1 MTEEVPGSDA
11 AGLMELSAA
20 PALNMH
26 LGVGRPGTSDFVST
40 ESSGLAV
47 APPAVAPP
55 IAPPTYIAESFMP
68 PPGTSYM
75 HNPIPPHATMASA
88 AQSTPSYMLNP
99 MTEPTLNPAGG
110 PVHVLPA
117 NVQVVP
123 NNKPKQAKQPKPS
136 KKPVPPKSAYLCFA
150 QERRDQL
157 LKLAEERGEMDDVVK
172 LHGDLSRA
180 IGRQWKAL
188 SAEDKKKWS
197 QVSEADQQRYLEE
210 CRAAGIEPK
219 LYPHIAGQ
227 VRIARPDRIAN
238 GECENLVDPLLMGV
252 GRPSDALDKARWQRA
267 HASGMSGLDLDTP
280 LVVQAV
286 LENDDRPRA
295 RGKRPRDDEE
305 GETSAGKPPLRWCAR
320 TRSFI

>member
-1 MTEEVPGSDA
+1 M
-11 AGLMELSAA
+11 
-20 PALNMH
+20 
-26 LGVGRPGTSDFVST
+26 
-40 ESSGLAV
+40 
-47 APPAVAPP
+47 
-55 IAPPTYIAESFMP
+55 
-68 PPGTSYM
+68 
-75 HNPIPPHATMASA
+75 
-88 AQSTPSYMLNP
+88 
-99 MTEPTLNPAGG
+99 
-110 PVHVLPA
+110 HVLPA

-123 NNKPKQAKQPKPS
+123 SKPKQPKQTKPS

-188 SAEDKKKWS
+188 SGEDKKKWS

-252 GRPSDALDKARWQRA
+252 GRPSLSSCTPSLSDQ
-267 HASGMSGLDLDTP
+267 P

-286 LENDDRPRA
+286 LESEERPRP
-295 RGKRPRDDEE
+295 RGKRPREGEE
-305 GETSAGKPPLRWCAR
+305 GESSAGKPPLRWCAR

>member
-1 MTEEVPGSDA
+1 MTEAAPGSDA

-20 PALNMH
+20 PALNMPPM
-26 LGVGRPGTSDFVST
+26 GMGQA
-40 ESSGLAV
+40 ESSQFVNTEYSYQA
-47 APPAVAPP
+47 APMPPAAHSF
-55 IAPPTYIAESFMP
+55 AESLMP
-68 PPGTSYM
+68 PPGPSY
-75 HNPIPPHATMASA
+75 ASA
-88 AQSTPSYMLNP
+88 PAQPPAAMAQTPSYMLNP
-99 MTEPTLNPAGG
+99 VTEPTYNAGGG

-123 NNKPKQAKQPKPS
+123 SKPKQPKQTKPS

-188 SAEDKKKWS
+188 SGEDKKKWS

-252 GRPSDALDKARWQRA
+252 GRPSDASDKARRQRA
-267 HASGMSGLDLDTP
+267 QASAMADLDQP

-286 LENDDRPRA
+286 LESEERPRP
-295 RGKRPRDDEE
+295 RGKRPREGEE
-305 GETSAGKPPLRWCAR
+305 GESSAGKPPLRWCAR

>member
-1 MTEEVPGSDA
+1 
-11 AGLMELSAA
+11 MELSAA

-26 LGVGRPGTSDFVST
+26 MGVGRPGSSEFVNT
-40 ESSGLAV
+40 EHSYQAAAS
-47 APPAVAPP
+47 P
-55 IAPPTYIAESFMP
+55 YIAESLMP
-68 PPGTSYM
+68 PPGPSYA
-75 HNPIPPHATMASA
+75 PAPAQPPAMMATAGQSA
-88 AQSTPSYMLNP
+88 PSYMLNP
-99 MTEPTLNPAGG
+99 VTEPTFNPAASTG

-117 NVQVVP
+117 NVQVVQS
-123 NNKPKQAKQPKPS
+123 KPKQLKQTKPS

-188 SAEDKKKWS
+188 SGEDKKKWS
-197 QVSEADQQRYLEE
+197 QVSEADQQRYLDE

-252 GRPSDALDKARWQRA
+252 GRPSDASDKARRQRA
-267 HASGMSGLDLDTP
+267 QASAIADLDTP
-280 LVVQAV
+280 LVVHAV
-286 LENDDRPRA
+286 LESDDRPRA
-295 RGKRPRDDEE
+295 RGKRPRD
-305 GETSAGKPPLRWCAR
+305 GEDGESSAGKPPLRWCAR

>member
-1 MTEEVPGSDA
+1 
-11 AGLMELSAA
+11 
-20 PALNMH
+20 
-26 LGVGRPGTSDFVST
+26 
-40 ESSGLAV
+40 
-47 APPAVAPP
+47 
-55 IAPPTYIAESFMP
+55 
-68 PPGTSYM
+68 
-75 HNPIPPHATMASA
+75 
-88 AQSTPSYMLNP
+88 MLNP
-99 MTEPTLNPAGG
+99 VTEPALNPAGIG
-110 PVHVLPA
+110 PVHVS

-123 NNKPKQAKQPKPS
+123 SKPKQPKQPKSS

-188 SAEDKKKWS
+188 SGEDKKKWS
-197 QVSEADQQRYLEE
+197 QVSEADQQRYFDE

-252 GRPSDALDKARWQRA
+252 GRLGDGKDKARRQQQA
-267 HASGMSGLDLDTP
+267 TADADADADDAP
-280 LVVQAV
+280 LVVHAV
-286 LENDDRPRA
+286 LEDDDRPRA
-295 RGKRPRDDEE
+295 RGKRPRE
-305 GETSAGKPPLRWCAR
+305 GEGGESSGKPPLRWCAR

>member
-1 MTEEVPGSDA
+1 MTEAAPGSDA

-20 PALNMH
+20 PALNMPPT
-26 LGVGRPGTSDFVST
+26 GFGQA
-40 ESSGLAV
+40 ESSQFVNTEYSYQQAPMPPM
-47 APPAVAPP
+47 PPAAHSF
-55 IAPPTYIAESFMP
+55 AESLMP
-68 PPGTSYM
+68 PPGPSYA
-75 HNPIPPHATMASA
+75 PAPAQPPAAMA
-88 AQSTPSYMLNP
+88 QTPSYMNNP
-99 MTEPTLNPAGG
+99 LTEPTYGAGGG

-123 NNKPKQAKQPKPS
+123 SKPKQQKQTKPS

-188 SAEDKKKWS
+188 SGEDKKKWS

-252 GRPSDALDKARWQRA
+252 GRPSDASDKARRQRA
-267 HASGMSGLDLDTP
+267 QASAMADLDQP

-286 LENDDRPRA
+286 LESEERPRP
-295 RGKRPRDDEE
+295 RGKRPREGEE
-305 GETSAGKPPLRWCAR
+305 GESSASKPPLRWCAR